1 MMESLYAIGERY
13 NNVMALLADETVSDD
28 DIEAALMAVSADI
41 EAKCNSGINILRF
54 LDDKVAAIE
63 AQEKRLREAK
73 AFLKGRAD
81 RIKGVYI
88 EGLKR
93 VDKKEVITDSGI
105 MKIRNNPARVV
116 IDNASVLPSDYFS
129 KTVEYVPDKTAI
141 KLALTAGQTVKG
153 AHLEQGQ
160 SLKY

>member
-1 MMESLYAIGERY
+1 MNL
-13 NNVMALLADETVSDD
+13 
-28 DIEAALMAVSADI
+28 
-41 EAKCNSGINILRF
+41 LRF

-63 AQEKRLREAK
+63 AQEKRLKEAK
-73 AFLKGRAD
+73 AFLKGRAE

-116 IDNASVLPSDYFS
+116 IDNASVLPSDYFK

-141 KLALTAGQTVKG
+141 KLALNAGQTVKG

>member
-1 MMESLYAIGERY
+1 MEGLYPICERY
-13 NNVMALLADETVSDD
+13 TNIMALLGDDSISDD
-28 DIEAALMAVSADI
+28 DFAAALQVVDADLTT
-41 EAKCNSGINILRF
+41 KCENGMNLLRF

-63 AQEKRLREAK
+63 AQEKRLKEAK
-73 AFLKGRAD
+73 AFLKGRAE

-93 VDKKEVITDSGI
+93 VDKKEVITNSGI
-105 MKIRNNPARVV
+105 MKVRNNPPRVV
-116 IDNASVLPSDYFS
+116 IDNASDLPSDYFR

-141 KLALTAGQTVKG
+141 KLALSTGQTVKG
-153 AHLEQGQ
+153 AHMEQGQ

>member
-1 MMESLYAIGERY
+1 MEALYPICERY
-13 NNVMALLADETVSDD
+13 NNIMTLLGDDSISDD
-28 DIEAALMAVSADI
+28 DFAAALQVVEADLVT
-41 EAKCNSGINILRF
+41 KCENGMNMLRF

-63 AQEKRLREAK
+63 AQEKRLKEAK
-73 AFLKGRAD
+73 AFLKGRAE

-93 VDKKEVITDSGI
+93 VDKKEVITNSGI
-105 MKIRNNPARVV
+105 MKVRNNPPRVI
-116 IDNASVLPSDYFS
+116 IDNASDLPSDYFR

-153 AHLEQGQ
+153 AHMEQGQ